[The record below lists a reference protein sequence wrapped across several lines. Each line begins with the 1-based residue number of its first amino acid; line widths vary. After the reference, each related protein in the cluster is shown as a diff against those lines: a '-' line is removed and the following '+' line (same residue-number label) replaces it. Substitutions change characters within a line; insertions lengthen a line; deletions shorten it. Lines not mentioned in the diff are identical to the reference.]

1 MSIIELSTVK
11 EHLNID
17 ANYKGDDNLLS
28 LYVETAY
35 EQIKGDS
42 GCNDEELQD
51 DSGALMPIPRQ
62 ALLLLVGDFYA
73 YRENTYNGS
82 LTVQPKGY
90 QRLINIIRHYD

>member
-1 MSIIELSTVK
+1 
-11 EHLNID
+11 
-17 ANYKGDDNLLS
+17 
-28 LYVETAY
+28 
-35 EQIKGDS
+35 
-42 GCNDEELQD
+42 
-51 DSGALMPIPRQ
+51 MPIPRQ

>member
-1 MSIIELSTVK
+1 MDYIDISTVK

-17 ANYKGDDNLLS
+17 AGYNGDDNLIR
-28 LYVETAY
+28 LYIETAF

-42 GCNDEELQD
+42 GCSDEELFD
-51 DSGALMPIPRQ
+51 NSGALMPIPRQ

-82 LTVQPKGY
+82 LTIQPKGY

>member
-1 MSIIELSTVK
+1 MNIIDLSIVK

-17 ANYKGDDNLLS
+17 ANYNGDDHLIS

-42 GCNDEELQD
+42 GCTEEELLD
-51 DSGALMPIPRQ
+51 NSGALMPIPRQ

-73 YRENTYNGS
+73 YRENTYNGT
-82 LTVQPKGY
+82 LTIQPKGY

>member
-1 MSIIELSTVK
+1 MKIIELSTVK

-17 ANYKGDDNLLS
+17 TNYSGDDNLLS

-51 DSGALMPIPRQ
+51 NSGALMPIARQ

>member
-17 ANYKGDDNLLS
+17 ANYKGDDKILS

-35 EQIKGDS
+35 AQIKGDS

-51 DSGALMPIPRQ
+51 NSGALMPIPRQ